1 MLNCDSKGDLQ
12 LTYIEARF
20 LQSERD
26 QVEEVDKLTKNEALC
41 ARVLKPEIR
50 QLLDERF
57 DFG

>member
-1 MLNCDSKGDLQ
+1 MLSRHSKGDLQ

-41 ARVLKPEIR
+41 ARVL
-50 QLLDERF
+50 
-57 DFG
+57 